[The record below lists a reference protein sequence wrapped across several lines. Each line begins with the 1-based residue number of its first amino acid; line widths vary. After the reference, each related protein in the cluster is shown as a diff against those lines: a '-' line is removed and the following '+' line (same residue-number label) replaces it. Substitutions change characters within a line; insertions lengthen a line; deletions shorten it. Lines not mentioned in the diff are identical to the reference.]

1 MFSKALAD
9 SKVSCNVIAG
19 YNHDHIFVNYEKK
32 ELAMKILKRLS
43 FNYEKYIYRTSQVCR
58 RVLYKTYVFYFKV
71 GLKLILWGFIA
82 IIHAMFPFIFKTYV
96 SSNIKKLHDDIFL
109 NRLNK

>member
-1 MFSKALAD
+1 MK
-9 SKVSCNVIAG
+9 N
-19 YNHDHIFVNYEKK
+19 IFTEHPKSVGE
-32 ELAMKILKRLS
+32 S
-43 FNYEKYIYRTSQVCR
+43 YIKHM
-58 RVLYKTYVFYFKV
+58 LFAIKV
-71 GLKLILWGFIA
+71 GLKLILWGFVA